1 MNPCQTRALF
11 SGLSAELAAMME
23 AVEGLSALVD
33 EHARQVAPDRRS
45 GVLVKAQAVDDLHQK
60 LDSLRGLAGSLS
72 AGDPIGIALADI
84 PLSARS
90 DRLQAVALSAA
101 PAPEAAWPSGELVLF
116 E

>member
-33 EHARQVAPDRRS
+33 EHARQAAPDRRS

-60 LDSLRGLAGSLS
+60 LDSLRALAGALS
-72 AGDPIGIALADI
+72 GGAPIEEALSDI
-84 PLSARS
+84 PLSALAQ
-90 DRLQAVALSAA
+90 RLQAAALSMGSGPETAA
-101 PAPEAAWPSGELVLF
+101 PGELVLF
-116 E
+116 D